1 VRILASGFVVLDII
15 AADIDRLPNPGE
27 TVFAPLGIKFWI
39 GGHPVNL
46 SVDLIQLGC
55 RRGDVGIAVAIGEDL
70 GGEFIRRK
78 LEESGVITFLQVAK
92 NEDTSKT
99 IVLVLKGRD
108 RSFIGFPGANLH
120 LDPDHVINSIKRF
133 SPDVF
138 YVACGI
144 LGRFDSALGE
154 ILSSCHQ
161 WGMLTFMDVTRPY
174 GKGWD
179 FIYDALKHVDILHV
193 NTNEL
198 RSITGHDNI
207 EEGLRKLHDLGVRLP
222 IVTDGEA
229 GVIALHAGKYIQQPG
244 FKVNVIDPT
253 GAGDAFCAGFLKK
266 IYDKDIRRDELSSLK
281 YDELIEMLLFAQAA
295 GAACVESI
303 GTTTGVSLKRVEE
316 FLKSQGERVLSLTKI
331 KS

>member
-1 VRILASGFVVLDII
+1 MRILASGFAVLDII
-15 AADIDRLPNPGE
+15 AAGIDRLPNPGE

-46 SVDLIQLGC
+46 SVDLMQLGC

-78 LEESGVITFLQVAK
+78 LEESGIITFLQVVK
-92 NEDTSKT
+92 GEDTSKT

-120 LDPDHVINSIKRF
+120 LDPDHVINSIKKF
-133 SPDVF
+133 SPDIF
-138 YVACGI
+138 YIACGI
-144 LGRFDSALGE
+144 LGGFDNVLGE

-161 WGMLTFMDVTRPY
+161 QGILTFMDVTRPY
-174 GKGWD
+174 GKSWD

-193 NTNEL
+193 NTSEL
-198 RSITGHDNI
+198 RSITMCDNV

-229 GVIALHAGKYIQQPG
+229 GVIALHMGKYVQQPG
-244 FKVNVIDPT
+244 FKVDVIDPT
-253 GAGDAFCAGFLKK
+253 GAGDAFCAGLLKK
-266 IYDKDIRRDELSSLK
+266 IYEKEIRRSGLSNLK
-281 YDELIEMLLFAQAA
+281 HDELIEMLLFAQAA
-295 GAACVESI
+295 GAACVGSI
-303 GTTTGVSLKRVEE
+303 GTTTGVSLKRVVEL
-316 FLKSQGERVLSLTKI
+316 LKSQGERVLSLTQI